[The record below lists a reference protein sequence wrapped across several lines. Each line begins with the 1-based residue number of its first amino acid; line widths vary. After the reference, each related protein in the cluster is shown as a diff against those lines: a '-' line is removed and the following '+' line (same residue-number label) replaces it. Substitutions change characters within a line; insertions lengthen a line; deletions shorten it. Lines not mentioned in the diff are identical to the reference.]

1 MPEKSALDI
10 QKLLNNLRS
19 EDNVSIVSLQKALDT
34 VREELERAKASLSET
49 ENELESKRLDYKT
62 VKEQSSSFKDELKPI
77 IEKNYDNLLGL
88 LGLDINLAEFS
99 TTFNTTS
106 EEYMELRK
114 TEMAEL
120 NATKKEL
127 EASIKDLTFG
137 VEAQTAL
144 LEEAR
149 KLQSELIEYTTLSDK
164 GELNLTKKAL
174 MEFFSNFCNENGE
187 RLFND
192 DELSVAT
199 QLLMFPENFELVEE
213 QGVTIKDVLRE
224 AGAEPHDETSIEDII
239 MHEEPS
245 PISLD
250 DLGIPGNMDIE
261 YIGEEKETETEPIYQ
276 EPTPV
281 IEPVIEPVDA
291 VDDQD
296 LFALIDDLK
305 EADSE
310 KKPGSYLEV
319 QKENEEFFREA
330 GYDLNKVP
338 VLGWQLPKEQCQRYL
353 DNIDYLRS
361 VGIIG
366 DTQKCAVSLFYVTRE
381 EIDETLEKAQR
392 YGIGP
397 MNVVRLSKLLSTNHF
412 DLSFED
418 LIERVRDEY
427 QTIVENTNPSKL
439 LEVSK
444 NIVVRK
450 EETNRMLRE
459 FIPRAQL
466 LDELDEDSL
475 KDQVL
480 LTGPAQFVMNKL
492 LEYLGNNYQKTKYAY
507 IIGDEYVSISRV
519 RRNLTKLLAL
529 DPSESD
535 EELLLIAC
543 TYDGT
548 KNKDQIEKL
557 RKAIDRT
564 PDINVGGRE
573 L

>member
-19 EDNVSIVSLQKALDT
+19 EDNVSVVSLQKALDT
-34 VREELERAKASLSET
+34 VREELERAKASLSGT

-62 VKEQSSSFKDELKPI
+62 VKEQSSSFKNELKPM

-114 TEMAEL
+114 AEMAEL

-127 EASIKDLTFG
+127 EDSIKDLTFS

-144 LEEAR
+144 LEAAR
-149 KLQSELIEYTTLSDK
+149 KLQTELIEYTNLSDK
-164 GELNLTKKAL
+164 GELNLTKKSL
-174 MEFFSNFCNENGE
+174 MEFFSKFCNENGE
-187 RLFND
+187 RLFSD

-213 QGVTIKDVLRE
+213 QGLTIKDVLRE
-224 AGAEPHDETSIEDII
+224 AGTEPQTEVSVEDVVE
-239 MHEEPS
+239 HKEPN
-245 PISLD
+245 PVSLD
-250 DLGIPGNMDIE
+250 DLGIPDNMDVG
-261 YIGEEKETETEPIYQ
+261 YIGKEKEEAKDKLTYQ
-276 EPTPV
+276 EPVPM
-281 IEPVIEPVDA
+281 IEPGDA

-305 EADSE
+305 EVDSE
-310 KKPGSYLEV
+310 KKPSSYLEV
-319 QKENEEFFREA
+319 PKENEEFFREA

-353 DNIDYLRS
+353 DNIEYLRS

-381 EIDETLEKAQR
+381 EIDETLEKAQKF
-392 YGIGP
+392 GIGP
-397 MNVVRLSKLLSTNHF
+397 MNIVRLSKLLSTNHF
-412 DLSFED
+412 ELSFED
-418 LIERVRDEY
+418 LIERVGEEY

-439 LEVSK
+439 LDVSK
-444 NIVVRK
+444 NTGIRK

-492 LEYLGNNYQKTKYAY
+492 LEYLKNNYEKTKYAY